1 MSYITFEMT
10 DLEAKVFEHIAMDP
24 QEWIENCIKHQ
35 VELVKDEIVA
45 MEKARMLA
53 DPNCTHIPAD
63 RDVIVQQA
71 NLIPAIERLAQSG
84 QGE

>member
-10 DLEAKVFEHIAMDP
+10 ELEATVFEHIAMDP
-24 QEWIENCIKHQ
+24 QEWIENAINHQ

-45 MEKARMLA
+45 AEKARMLA
-53 DPNCTHIPAD
+53 DPNTTHIPAD
-63 RDVIVQQA
+63 RDVIVSQA
-71 NLIPAIERLAQSG
+71 NLVPAAIRLAQ